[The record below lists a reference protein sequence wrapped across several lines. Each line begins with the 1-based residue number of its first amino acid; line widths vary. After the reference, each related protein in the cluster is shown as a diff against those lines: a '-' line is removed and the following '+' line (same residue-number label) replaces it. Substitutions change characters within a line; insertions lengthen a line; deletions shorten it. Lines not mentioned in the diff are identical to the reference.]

1 MLVLGIET
9 TCDETSI
16 SVVRDGFEI
25 LSNVIYSQIEIH
37 SQYGGVVP
45 ELACRHHI
53 DAIPTVLTQAL
64 QEANV
69 TLQEI
74 DLIAVAKGPGLIGAL
89 LIGLHFGKTLA
100 WALKKPI
107 IGVNHI
113 EAHLYAAIMSQQVP
127 ATLPALG
134 VVLSGGHTS
143 LVQMHDIGSYTLI
156 GETVDDAIG
165 EAFDKTAKILGLG
178 YPGGPIIEKLAKTG
192 NPKRFAFK
200 AGQVKGRAL
209 DFSFS
214 GIKTAVFYSI
224 RDMTLSQDDICD
236 VAASFQE
243 AVFYD
248 VLRKTELAIAK
259 TGIKAIY
266 LGGGVT
272 QNRYLRELFHSH
284 LSIPCYWP
292 KGDLCLDNAAM
303 IAGLGYQAYT
313 NSSSQLPDL
322 FSIEPE
328 TRIPFHKN

>member
-9 TCDETSI
+9 TCDETSCA
-16 SVVRDGFEI
+16 VVRDGVEI
-25 LSNVIYSQIEIH
+25 LSNVIYSQIDIH
-37 SQYGGVVP
+37 SKFGGVVP

-53 DAIPTVLTQAL
+53 DAISHVLTEAL
-64 QEANV
+64 HKANV

-89 LIGLHFGKTLA
+89 LIGIHFAKALA
-100 WALKKPI
+100 WSLKKPI
-107 IGVNHI
+107 VGVNHV
-113 EAHLYAAIMSQQVP
+113 EAHLYAAIMSQPQP
-127 ATLPALG
+127 ASLPALG

-143 LVQMHDIGSYTLI
+143 LVHMHGIGNYSLL

-178 YPGGPIIEKLAKTG
+178 YPGGPIIEKLAKKG

-200 AGQVKGRAL
+200 AGQVKGREL

-214 GIKTAVFYSI
+214 GIKTAVYYTI
-224 RDMTLSQDDICD
+224 KDMQLSQDDICD

-243 AVFYD
+243 AVFFD
-248 VLRKTELAIAK
+248 VLRKTELAIAVA
-259 TGIKAIY
+259 GIEAIY

-272 QNRYLRELFHSH
+272 QNSYLRELFQSKC
-284 LSIPCYWP
+284 PTACFWP

-303 IAGLGYQAYT
+303 IAGLGYHM
-313 NSSSQLPDL
+313 SHSESP

-328 TRIPFHKN
+328 TRIPFHK